1 MNYLM
6 VDISGKV
13 PNYDI
18 ALCEALAE
26 QLPAKDKLELLSANI
41 DPKKIQ
47 CKSKKLIS
55 LVPKKFQNSENKVK
69 RGLKALEGLLNYL
82 YIALRL
88 LFSKVDILHLQWLP
102 FLEVASVES
111 KILKIFK
118 IFSPKTKL
126 ILTVHN
132 IYPHNFNDSRKL
144 SYKNRFAKVEG
155 FFDKFIVHLQVSK
168 KEFCNEFGI
177 DENRVEV
184 IHHGVFEPKGLKIKP
199 HKRGEKLNIIMYG
212 NQSYYKGTD
221 ILVDA
226 IALLPKEVQAKVHTL
241 IVGKTAPDYLAM
253 LKEKA
258 VGLDIEFIPEFVP
271 DDFLNEKIMESDVI
285 VLPYRQISQSGVL
298 LLALYFER
306 MIITSDLPSFRE
318 TLENCNDNMFFKK
331 EQKGE
336 LSKLINKIYYDDE
349 FCRNQNQI
357 ICNLREKYTWER
369 IAKKYCH
376 LFVNAI

>member
-26 QLPAKDKLELLSANI
+26 QLPAKDNLELLSANI
-41 DPKKIQ
+41 EPKKIQ

-55 LVPKKFQNSENKVK
+55 LIPKKFQNSENKVK

-88 LFSKVDILHLQWLP
+88 LFSKVDVLHLQWLP
-102 FLEVASVES
+102 FLEVASVEC
-111 KILKIFK
+111 KILKLFK
-118 IFSPKTKL
+118 LFSPKTRL

-132 IYPHNFNDSRKL
+132 IYPHNFGDSRKI
-144 SYKNRFAKVEG
+144 SYRNRFAKVEG

-199 HKRGEKLNIIMYG
+199 HKRGEKLNLIMYG

-226 IALLPKEVQAKVHTL
+226 IALLPKEVQSKVHTL
-241 IVGKTAPDYLAM
+241 IVGKTAPDYLAL

-258 VGLDIEFIPEFVP
+258 AGLDIEFIPEFVP
-271 DDFLNEKIMESDVI
+271 DDFLNEKIMESDII

-306 MIITSDLPSFRE
+306 MIITSDLPSFKE
-318 TLENCNDNMFFKK
+318 TLYSISDDFFFDNTKP
-331 EQKGE
+331 EG
-336 LSKLINKIYYDDE
+336 LS
-349 FCRNQNQI
+349 
-357 ICNLREKYTWER
+357 
-369 IAKKYCH
+369 
-376 LFVNAI
+376 NAISKIASFQELTFAYKRHLVDLKDDYMWTKIACDYMNFLQD